1 MEALNLNPPEEDA
14 MTCQTPTI
22 NTPILEN
29 PPANPLQRSPAIRRQ
44 AAEHEDRLRQ
54 GQVATT
60 DLHRDLWVGP

>member
-1 MEALNLNPPEEDA
+1 